1 MRRDLLLITTALV
14 AVSAAAAQAQDDSF
28 VLDPILL
35 GSAFRDDRELLNTP
49 VTATIVD
56 QEELDSKQAGDLQ
69 ELIGD
74 VPGLSISGG
83 PRGISQ
89 EPNIRGFTDEQ
100 VVLRFDGGRLNFGQ
114 AHRGRFFF
122 DPDLIQRVEVVRGGG
137 STLYGSGALGG
148 VISVETR
155 DAADLLEPGQQ
166 LGSRFTLGYS
176 SNGEQYNASGAV
188 YGDYGDVDFLVA
200 AAGRQITSDLEAGGG
215 SIIPFS
221 EIDTQ
226 NGLVKL
232 GYEPSE
238 DSRIEFSYS
247 LYKDSADVPANSN
260 SNNSPTNPVVDRE
273 AEVQNFRLGWEY
285 APTGSDVLDLSV
297 LFYATRLDIHESR
310 LPPDTPRID
319 ETTYDTYGLEVVNRS
334 RFNVGVPVTVVYGV
348 ESFRDSQEGTRDGA
362 ARQSF
367 PSADATTTGV
377 FAEATFEVA
386 PKVDLIAG
394 LRYDLYERDPN
405 DPTLASVSDDFL
417 SPRIGISYRP
427 TDAWQIYGNVAQAF
441 RAPSLTELYNDGL
454 HFAGVPF
461 VFPNNFFV
469 PNPNLQPE
477 ESLQIEIGARFDRV
491 GAFRDSDQL
500 YFAVNAYHADV
511 DNFIDQVVDIFGGTT
526 TSSNVDAKLWGFEAE
541 LAYDTG
547 FWFVRSGLGI
557 ARGDEDNGQPLG
569 SIPQDR
575 LTLDGGIRPTDEWL
589 FGARAVFAAE
599 QDRVPA
605 GSPVADS
612 FEVFDLYATYTPD
625 RGPFA
630 GGRFQV
636 GVDNVFDENYT
647 IYPNGLAQPGRTVEV
662 TATFVF

>member
-1 MRRDLLLITTALV
+1 MRRDFLLLTTALV
-14 AVSAAAAQAQDDSF
+14 AVTGAAVQAQDDSF
-28 VLDPILL
+28 ILDPILL
-35 GSAFRDDRELLNTP
+35 GSPFRDDRELLNTP

-56 QEELDSKQAGDLQ
+56 QEELDTKQAGDLQ

-155 DAADLLEPGQQ
+155 DASDLLQPGQQ
-166 LGSRFTLGYS
+166 LGSRFRLGYS
-176 SNGEQYNASGAV
+176 SNGEQYNASGMV
-188 YGDYGDVDFLVA
+188 FGDYGDFDFLVA

-215 SIIPFS
+215 TSIPFS

-226 NGLVKL
+226 NGLFKL
-232 GYEPSE
+232 GYEPSQ

-260 SNNSPTNPVVDRE
+260 SNSSFTNPVVDRE
-273 AEVQNFRLGWEY
+273 ADVQNFRLGWDY
-285 APTGSDVLDLSV
+285 APTGSDVLDLSM
-297 LFYATRLDIHESR
+297 LFYATRLEIHESR
-310 LPPDTPRID
+310 LPPNTPRID
-319 ETTYDTYGLEVVNRS
+319 ETTYDTYGLEIVNRS
-334 RFNVGVPVTVVYGV
+334 SFSVGVPITVVYGV
-348 ESFRDSQEGTRDGA
+348 EAFRDSQEGTRDGA
-362 ARQSF
+362 PRQSF

-386 PKVDLIAG
+386 PKVDLVAG
-394 LRYDLYERDPN
+394 LRYDHYERDPN
-405 DPTLASVSDDFL
+405 DPTLATVSDDFF

-427 TDAWQIYGNVAQAF
+427 TDSWQIYGNVAQAY
-441 RAPSLTELYNDGL
+441 RAPSLTELYNAGL
-454 HFAGVPF
+454 HFAGIPF
-461 VFPNNFFV
+461 VFPDNFFV

-491 GAFRDSDQL
+491 GVFRDDDQL
-500 YFAVNAYHADV
+500 YVAVNAYHADV
-511 DNFIDQVVDIFGGTT
+511 DNFIDQVVNIFAGTT

-541 LAYDTG
+541 VTYDTG
-547 FWFVRSGLGI
+547 FWFVRSGLSI
-557 ARGDEDNGQPLG
+557 ARGDDDSDQPLG

-589 FGARAVFAAE
+589 IGARAVFAAE
-599 QDRVPA
+599 QDRVPT
-605 GSPVADS
+605 GSQPADS
-612 FEVFDLYATYTPD
+612 YELFDIYASYTPD
-625 RGPFA
+625 SGPFA

-636 GVDNVFDENYT
+636 GVDNIFDENYT
-647 IYPNGLAQPGRTVEV
+647 IYPNGLPQPGRSVEV
-662 TATFVF
+662 TATFAF